1 MISSCCVSA
10 SEIYR
15 WCVNAINC
23 TGKNMSDGLL
33 HALGE
38 ADANLYLCSKDL
50 RPSEKRLPTIVCS
63 LRDFW
68 VSCLVCVHQQQQQP
82 PFYGHYTD
90 QLALACFRLKNWGD
104 FVGAKFYCPHAL
116 ADGNQRVRIREK
128 TLHDFSTALSTL
140 YPYFT
145 CIYIHQ
151 CSNYYW
157 HCPHALLSR
166 VWLITMTF

>member
-90 QLALACFRLKNWGD
+90 QLALACFRLKNWGILLVQS
-104 FVGAKFYCPHAL
+104 FTARMPLLTATSAFGLGRRRCMSSQ
-116 ADGNQRVRIREK
+116 QRCLHCIR
-128 TLHDFSTALSTL
+128 TSLV
-140 YPYFT
+140 Y
-145 CIYIHQ
+145 IYI
-151 CSNYYW
+151 S
-157 HCPHALLSR
+157 A
-166 VWLITMTF
+166 VITIGTVRMLCWAGSG